1 MLFGVDKK
9 KHLKLVRY
17 LDAEIFKLKIRQLMC
32 CATIRSDESHDSCD
46 NRFANDLSSDQL
58 DINLFF

>member
-1 MLFGVDKK
+1 
-9 KHLKLVRY
+9 
-17 LDAEIFKLKIRQLMC
+17 MC

-58 DINLFF
+58 NINLFFFKMYFTLKIILFLWNL